1 MDDFITE
8 ELIQSIKE
16 LQKLYDIAYYEI
28 KEKVDYIIKSK
39 ITNENIIEHMYDE
52 ITNIPTD
59 KCYELFIYFSKYVAS
74 FNMDIVKDYIDI
86 YDEIYD
92 PIEKDK
98 ILKKIK

>member
-39 ITNENIIEHMYDE
+39 IMM
-52 ITNIPTD
+52 
-59 KCYELFIYFSKYVAS
+59 K
-74 FNMDIVKDYIDI
+74 
-86 YDEIYD
+86 
-92 PIEKDK
+92 
-98 ILKKIK
+98 